1 MKHPERLRRVA
12 LLCCHCLRNIA
23 FYRAGWQH
31 GQLRIPRQFWIGS
44 NGNALN
50 IAVLDW
56 CKLFAE
62 RKGEHHWTRVVS
74 DHGAFLNGLCEAL
87 GMSETEFHAYALST
101 LRYRNKFVAHLDEER
116 IMHIPLTRV
125 LRKSS
130 SFLYNH
136 LRADALHSLNL
147 PDAPATATNHYAFMY
162 RQAIQEH
169 AKHAT

>member
-1 MKHPERLRRVA
+1 MKHPEHVRRVA

-31 GQLRIPRQFWIGS
+31 GQLRIRRQFWIGA
-44 NGNALN
+44 NGNALD

-56 CKLFAE
+56 CKLFAD
-62 RKGEHHWTRVVS
+62 RKSKHHWKRVVS
-74 DHGAFLNGLCEAL
+74 DHGAFLKGLYAAL
-87 GMSETEFHAYALST
+87 AMSEKEFRDYVRAT
-101 LRYRNKFVAHLDEER
+101 LRYRNKFVAHLDEESIMQIPR
-116 IMHIPLTRV
+116 IRV

-130 SFLYNH
+130 AFLYNH

-147 PDAPATATNHYAFMY
+147 PDAPATASDHYAFMY

-169 AKHAT
+169 EKHAT